1 MAESSCSAALQGG
14 RLGAGLKPGVTWEL
28 RMEPE
33 RWWEAERLCLLAL
46 EREEGERAAFLQEAC
61 GGDEAL
67 LREVESLLAQTH

>member
-1 MAESSCSAALQGG
+1 
-14 RLGAGLKPGVTWEL
+14 
-28 RMEPE
+28 MEPE
-33 RWWEAERLCLLAL
+33 RYREAERLCLLAL